1 MTNRYLLL
9 FFFTIAL
16 ISNATGQGSG
26 KLIINADLTSIASY
40 DPDIEVSV
48 INMATNRE
56 VLRNSVLENF
66 NYTFPLNGRFMLYF
80 KKSGATSTRLL
91 LDTRTFMSGYY
102 TLSFHLSLGNT
113 AAGET
118 ASTMP
123 IGTIKFDRAT
133 TSFGYKASNL
143 LANQPLEVV
152 SSIRESDVI
161 RF

>member
-1 MTNRYLLL
+1 MTNRYLFLIL
-9 FFFTIAL
+9 FTVAL
-16 ISNATGQGSG
+16 VSNATGQGSG
-26 KLIINADLTSIASY
+26 KLTINADLTSLASY

-48 INMATNRE
+48 INMATNKE

-66 NYTFPLNGRFMLYF
+66 HHTFPLNGRFMLYF

-102 TLSFHLSLGNT
+102 TLSFDLSVGNT
-113 AAGET
+113 AEGET

-123 IGTIKFDRAT
+123 IGTIKFDRST
-133 TSFGYKASNL
+133 TSFGYKASKL
-143 LANQPLEVV
+143 LANQPLHVV
-152 SSIRESDVI
+152 SSIRESDLI

>member
-1 MTNRYLLL
+1 MATQQVTFRYFYQNDLKCAIYSAYGVYPCMTNRYLLL

-56 VLRNSVLENF
+56 VMRNSVLENF
-66 NYTFPLNGRFMLYF
+66 NYTFPLNGRFMLYI

-102 TLSFHLSLGNT
+102 TLSFHLSLG
-113 AAGET
+113 
-118 ASTMP
+118 
-123 IGTIKFDRAT
+123 K
-133 TSFGYKASNL
+133 
-143 LANQPLEVV
+143 V
-152 SSIRESDVI
+152 
-161 RF
+161 